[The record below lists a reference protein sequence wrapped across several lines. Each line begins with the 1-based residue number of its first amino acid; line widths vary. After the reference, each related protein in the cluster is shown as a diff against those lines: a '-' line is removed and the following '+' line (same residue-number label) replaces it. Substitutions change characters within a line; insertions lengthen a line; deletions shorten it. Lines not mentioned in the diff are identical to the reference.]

1 MDEIME
7 IFRTSLYHATWHV
20 IIPVILLCG
29 VVGVVLVI
37 IDAKLDKLAKKT
49 RRKILLKKQNRRK

>member
-7 IFRTSLYHATWHV
+7 IFRTSLNHEATHV

-37 IDAKLDKLAKKT
+37 IDAKLDKLAKKI
-49 RRKILLKKQNRRK
+49 RRKIVSKKRNRYK

>member
-7 IFRTSLYHATWHV
+7 IFRTSLYHETTHV

-29 VVGVVLVI
+29 VVGAILVI
-37 IDAKLDKLAKKT
+37 IQAKLDKLADKIV
-49 RRKILLKKQNRRK
+49 RNRKIKKFNRKK